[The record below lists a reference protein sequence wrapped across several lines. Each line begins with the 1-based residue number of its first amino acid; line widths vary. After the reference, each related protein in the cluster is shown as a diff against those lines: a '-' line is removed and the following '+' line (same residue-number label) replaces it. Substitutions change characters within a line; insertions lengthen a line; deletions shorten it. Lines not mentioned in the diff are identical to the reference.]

1 MTDRI
6 QSHSLVLKTAAV
18 VLPLSLN
25 EVKAHV
31 GLPDSDESKDPQL
44 IGILRGVTTACE
56 RYTRR
61 TFIDTVWTMWMD
73 RFPGKKLPWWS
84 GVRQM
89 ADTEIT
95 DLTEPIFVPRPPI
108 SSIVSIKAH
117 NSDGT
122 TTTVTAS
129 DYIVDT
135 AREPGRVALTASST
149 WPSGPLRTINGVEIE
164 FVAGYGPV
172 GSDVPDPIRT
182 AILLSISYI
191 RDNPSGGAAKFEKT
205 GESSIARFSPEEL
218 GAPAQNLLST
228 YKIWK
233 F

>member
-1 MTDRI
+1 MTDQI
-6 QSHSLVLKTAAV
+6 QIHSLALTTPAA

-25 EVKAHV
+25 EVKSHV
-31 GLPDSDESKDPQL
+31 GLGDSDESKDPQL
-44 IGILRGVTTACE
+44 IGMLRGVTIACE

-61 TFIDTVWTMWMD
+61 TFIDTSWTMFMD
-73 RFPGKKLPWWS
+73 HFPGKKLPWWS

-89 ADTEIT
+89 ANTELT
-95 DLTEPIFVPRPPI
+95 DLTEPIFVPKPPL
-108 SSIVSIKAH
+108 SSVTSIKAQ
-117 NSDGT
+117 NEDGT

-135 AREPGRVALTASST
+135 AREPGRIALKLAST
-149 WPSGPLRTINGVEIE
+149 WPAGPLQIINGVEVL

-172 GSDVPDPIRT
+172 GSDVPETIRQ

-218 GAPAQNLLST
+218 GAPALNLLST